1 MILHGDNINEK
12 LANLMNS
19 RNQHVNKKTNKTAIL
34 KMAQGNMPKH
44 QIPGSLTKVTDKS
57 ELLMSSSSSISS
69 NNNSSSTKVD
79 PVVENT
85 MKSNSTVQYYIATQ
99 PVFTLN
105 NNNQSE
111 QMAMIVH
118 RNEIPSPNIKP
129 ITSFNQLHVFCFA
142 YNPVRNILYMGTQS
156 GVMFMDLSMKKPY
169 SQKLGTL
176 NATINCLAFDT
187 RDYSR
192 LYCGHNDAASN
203 FVSWYDG
210 NDWQTLDQGLNAPC
224 LTMIFDSTGKTLFMG
239 GKFTEINGFRLKS
252 RYVCG
257 YHVESKR
264 WVQIGNCGLDNT
276 CKTLAFDSACRRLY
290 IGGDFTSFV
299 DRMGISQPCD
309 YILVYDMNNSNWIP
323 YGTEALFTGVN
334 GPVNCMA
341 FDTVRGRL
349 YVGGAFFES
358 ASSTTAVVTS
368 PSIAYYQFTPNRDG
382 KLVRGTFTCLA
393 SGAHLSNE
401 CCGMFLDNQTGR
413 VFCTGFFT
421 AYSNERNDMMNA
433 RGVNFAIWDPVGE
446 SWINYGPA
454 PIHVQNA
461 DRQISMSDSLMCSI
475 CIPSSDMED
484 GLGIGRVFLGGKMG
498 TKTNGVDKKTA
509 IEISGLN
516 SFEITSQVIV
526 KMAGD
531 NKSIAVLP
539 HYNTAST
546 FLYSG
551 GKWSQIRT
559 GVY

>member
-1 MILHGDNINEK
+1 MGLNFIAASLAALKGSTGRIDYPNNDPNAEIEFEAHGIPSMDKAVLIVGETQKNDMIAYGRNVSDSVYWDEANKTMVYVRDDPTLGDGYLVKTTRK
-12 LANLMNS
+12 LIDDKTIRVEFLAT
-19 RNQHVNKKTNKTAIL
+19 NKKTNKTAIL

-142 YNPVRNILYMGTQS
+142 YNPVRDILYMGTQS

-368 PSIAYYQFTPNRDG
+368 
-382 KLVRGTFTCLA
+382 
-393 SGAHLSNE
+393 LS
-401 CCGMFLDNQTGR
+401 L
-413 VFCTGFFT
+413 
-421 AYSNERNDMMNA
+421 
-433 RGVNFAIWDPVGE
+433 
-446 SWINYGPA
+446 
-454 PIHVQNA
+454 IH
-461 DRQISMSDSLMCSI
+461 I
-475 CIPSSDMED
+475 
-484 GLGIGRVFLGGKMG
+484 
-498 TKTNGVDKKTA
+498 
-509 IEISGLN
+509 
-516 SFEITSQVIV
+516 
-526 KMAGD
+526 
-531 NKSIAVLP
+531 
-539 HYNTAST
+539 
-546 FLYSG
+546 
-551 GKWSQIRT
+551 
-559 GVY
+559 